1 MIDKLNWR
9 YATKQYDATKK
20 LTEEQVAQLQEAI
33 RLAPTSYGLQ
43 PFKVLVIENPEVR
56 AKLREQSW
64 GQPQITD
71 ASHLFVFVAQNTMEP
86 EHIDTYVSFTAET
99 RGMKVEDLKGY
110 GDFMKGAVANMT
122 AEQQAIWNAKQ
133 AYIALGI
140 LMAQAAEMGVDSTP
154 MEGFSK
160 EGYNEVLGLTDYQTV
175 VVAALGFRSA
185 DDQLQHAAKVRKPIT
200 ELFETI

>member
-20 LTEEQVAQLQEAI
+20 LTQEQVAQLQEAI

-56 AKLREQSW
+56 TKLREQSW

-86 EHIDTYVSFTAET
+86 EHIDKYVSFTAET
-99 RGMKVEDLKGY
+99 RGMNVEDLKGY
-110 GDFMKGAVANMT
+110 GDFMKGAVGNMT

-160 EGYNEVLGLTDYQTV
+160 EGYNEILGLTDYQTV